1 MPSFRS
7 VLRRGLLAAALAVPA
22 AAAPP
27 ELRLIGVAALP
38 AAAVFAG
45 TPVGGLSGLDYDA
58 AADRWVAISDDRA
71 EHGPARVYT
80 VKLDYGADGVRG
92 AEIVGVTE
100 LRQPDG
106 SAYAGR
112 GARPARGGEVPD
124 CEAVRLDPRDGA
136 LWYASEGD
144 RALGC
149 DPFVRRASR
158 DGAWTATLP
167 LPEAWRFRADG
178 TAGPRPNLALESLAF
193 APDGASLWTATE
205 APLFADGPVA
215 TRTEGG
221 VVRLTR
227 LARDGR
233 VLAQQAYHL
242 DPWQLEPAAG
252 LRADNGLAELLAWP
266 DGRLLALERSGA
278 ERAPDTWRFAA
289 RLYLADLA
297 GATDVAD
304 RPALAVRPGVKPAAK
319 RLLYDFAPPGD
330 SPGDN
335 LEGLAWGRRLPD
347 GRATLVVVSD
357 NNFSPATETRF
368 WIFAVSFPP

>member
-1 MPSFRS
+1 MPSLRS
-7 VLRRGLLAAALAVPA
+7 LLRRGLLAAALAVPA

-45 TPVGGLSGLDYDA
+45 TSVGGLSGLDYDA

-106 SAYAGR
+106 SAYAGH
-112 GARPARGGEVPD
+112 GARSVRGEVPD

-144 RALGC
+144 RALGF
-149 DPFVRRASR
+149 DPFVRRATR
-158 DGAWTATLP
+158 DGLWTATLP
-167 LPEAWRFRADG
+167 LPDAWRFRADG

-205 APLFADGPVA
+205 APLLTDGPVA
-215 TRTEGG
+215 TRAAGG
-221 VVRLTR
+221 WVRLTR

-233 VLAQQAYHL
+233 VLAQRPYRL
-242 DPWQLEPAAG
+242 DPWQLEPATG
-252 LRADNGLAELLAWP
+252 RRADNGLAELLAWP

-278 ERAPDTWRFAA
+278 ERAPDTWRYAA
-289 RLYLADLA
+289 RLYLADPA
-297 GATDVAD
+297 EATDVAD
-304 RPALAVRPGVKPAAK
+304 RPALGAGAGLKPAPK
-319 RLLYDFAPPGD
+319 RLLYDFAPAGD
-330 SPGDN
+330 APGDN

-347 GRATLVVVSD
+347 GRATLVAVSD

-368 WIFAVSFPP
+368 WIFAVSLP